1 MRPVK
6 TQHIFICTLML
17 CTLLFFFTPLS
28 TSAQTVNIPDAN
40 LRAAIAEALDKAPN
54 ARITADEMATLRE
67 LNALSM
73 DIKNLAGL
81 EAAVNLEGLGLNN
94 NIISDISPL
103 AGLIELRDIGLE
115 ENAITDLS
123 PLAGLINVVHLH
135 LGHNVITDLSPLEGL
150 INLRGISLHHNAIFD
165 LSPLAGL
172 IKLEWIG
179 MSHNPLADLA
189 PLSGLTNLHN
199 FHGWGTPVVNLGA
212 IAKLPKLREIN
223 VCGGE
228 ISDLSPLADA
238 KGLKELYIV
247 GNDVSDLS
255 PLEGLKSLTHLG
267 LHHNQISDLSP
278 LEGLNNLTWID
289 LRDNQ
294 ISDVS
299 PLAELSNLRW
309 IDLSQNAA
317 ITDVSVLALL
327 PNLTWM
333 GLAGNTGIGTSQ
345 LERFSEKTS
354 ILHSD
359 FVNSAFPEAGPK
371 IVGPWLWAIV
381 PGAGVSK
388 ADLIEKASKGA
399 ATEVK
404 VATFG
409 ATEDKP
415 IGKGKWKAH
424 NLAPVGGDNINEMTD
439 ALGWGSG
446 HEVYDHV
453 IYGSVT
459 LNSPR
464 KQETTMLVGSDDG
477 VKVWLNG
484 EVVHYNP
491 IARGAGDYQDA
502 FPVTLKQG
510 TNALLVAVDN
520 RGHGAFSGFFGFSK
534 DTDYTVNPIGKKFT
548 VQIPA
553 WDVNRDGE
561 TNILDLILVGQD
573 FGKANSTNA
582 RTDVNK
588 DGKRNIA
595 DLVLVARHL
604 GELSGV
610 SGAPSVLALR
620 HLKLDPAIIRSW
632 ITQAQLEDDGSPA
645 FQQGIANLQQLLAV
659 LTPESTAL
667 LANYPNPFNPETW
680 IPYQL
685 SESTD
690 VTLRIYAVSGTL
702 VRTLHLGHQPAGIYQ
717 SRSRAAY
724 WDGKNE
730 VGESV
735 ASGIYFYTLS
745 TESTRDSVPAGDF
758 TATRKMLIRK

>member
-1 MRPVK
+1 MQLAK
-6 TQHIFICTLML
+6 TQHVFIFTRML
-17 CTLLFFFTPLS
+17 CAVLFFLPLS
-28 TSAQTVNIPDAN
+28 TSAQTVNIPDTN
-40 LRAAIAEALDKAPN
+40 LRAAIAEALGKAPN
-54 ARITADEMATLRE
+54 AQITVDEMATLRE

-94 NIISDISPL
+94 NLISDISPL
-103 AGLIELRDIGLE
+103 TGLIKLRDIGLA

-123 PLAGLINVVHLH
+123 PLAGLINLVHLH
-135 LGHNVITDLSPLEGL
+135 LAHNVITDLSPLEGL
-150 INLRGISLHHNAIFD
+150 INLKRIRLHHNGVSD

-172 IKLEWIG
+172 VKLESIG
-179 MSHNPLADLA
+179 MSHNPLADLS
-189 PLSGLTNLHN
+189 PLSGLTSLTN
-199 FHGWGTPVVNLGA
+199 FHGWGTPVVNLAG

-238 KGLKELYIV
+238 KGLKELYLP
-247 GNDVSDLS
+247 GNEVSDLS
-255 PLEGLKSLTHLG
+255 PLKGLTNLTRLG
-267 LHHNQISDLSP
+267 FEHNQISDLSP
-278 LEGLNNLTWID
+278 LEGLNNLTWVD
-289 LRDNQ
+289 LQDNQ
-294 ISDVS
+294 ISNVS

-317 ITDVSVLALL
+317 IADVSPLASL

-333 GLAGNTGIGTSQ
+333 GLAENTGIDASQ
-345 LERFSEKTS
+345 LERFSTQTS

-359 FVNSAFPEAGPK
+359 FINSALPAFGPK

-381 PGAGVSK
+381 PGAGVSNT
-388 ADLIEKASKGA
+388 DLLEKISKGA

-409 ATEDKP
+409 TTEDKP
-415 IGKGKWKAH
+415 IGGGKWKAH
-424 NLAPVGGDNINEMTD
+424 RLSPTGGDNLNQMTD

-446 HEVYDHV
+446 SEIYEHV
-453 IYGSVT
+453 VYGSVT

-464 KQETTMLVGSDDG
+464 EQETTMLVGSDDG

-491 IARGAGDYQDA
+491 TTRGAGDYKDA

-510 TNALLVAVDN
+510 TNVLLVAVDN
-520 RGHGAFSGFFGFSK
+520 RGHGGFSGFFGFEK

-548 VQIPA
+548 VKIPA
-553 WDVNRDGE
+553 WDVNGDGR
-561 TNILDLILVGQD
+561 TDILDLIMVGQD
-573 FGKANSTNA
+573 FGKANATNA
-582 RTDVNK
+582 RTDVNR
-588 DGKRNIA
+588 DGKRNIS

-610 SGAPSVLALR
+610 SAAPSIGVANSVGLN
-620 HLKLDPAIIRSW
+620 PTIIREW
-632 ITQAQLEDDGSPA
+632 IAQAEIENDGSSV
-645 FQQGIANLQQLLAV
+645 FQQGIANLHRLLA
-659 LTPESTAL
+659 LLMPETTAL
-667 LANYPNPFNPETW
+667 LMNYPNPFNPETW

-685 SESTD
+685 AASAD
-690 VTLRIYAVSGTL
+690 VTLRIYAVNGTL
-702 VRTLHLGHQPAGIYQ
+702 IRTLHLGHQPAGIYQ
-717 SRSRAAY
+717 ERSHAAY

-730 VGESV
+730 LGESV
-735 ASGIYFYTLS
+735 ASGLYFYTL
-745 TESTRDSVPAGDF
+745 TAGDF
-758 TATRKMLIRK
+758 MATRKMLIRK